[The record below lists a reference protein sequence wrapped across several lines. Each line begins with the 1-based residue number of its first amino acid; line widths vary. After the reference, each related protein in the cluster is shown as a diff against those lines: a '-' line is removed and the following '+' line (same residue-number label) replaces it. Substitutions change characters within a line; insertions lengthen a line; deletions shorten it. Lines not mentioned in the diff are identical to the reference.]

1 MSADCTVVEV
11 FGGGGHE
18 WGLEGLRRME
28 ETEVSD
34 SLEDFA
40 APRMAAG
47 ALFII
52 GDRVLLVRKTYGNRW
67 DIPGGYVNH
76 GESPA
81 AACRREVREE
91 IGLDRPPTRLLVHD
105 WAPREDEGDKLLY
118 VFDDGALGAD
128 EAEIRLDG
136 VEVDHWEW
144 VAISRIDDYL
154 IPRLARRIHH
164 AYRAAAEGTT
174 LYLEHG
180 EPVLGSHP
188 RS

>member
-1 MSADCTVVEV
+1 M
-11 FGGGGHE
+11 
-18 WGLEGLRRME
+18 
-28 ETEVSD
+28 SD
-34 SLEDFA
+34 SAEDFA
-40 APRMAAG
+40 TPRIAAG
-47 ALFII
+47 ALFID
-52 GDRVLLVRKTYGNRW
+52 GDRVLLVRKTYGDRW
-67 DIPGGYVNH
+67 DIPGGYVDH

-91 IGLDRPPTRLLVHD
+91 LGLDRPPTRLLVHD

-118 VFDDGALGAD
+118 VFDCGALGSD

-144 VAISRIDDYL
+144 VPVGRLDYYL
-154 IPRLARRIHH
+154 IPRLARRLRH

-180 EPVLGSHP
+180 EPVLGP
-188 RS
+188 ELRS